1 MKRIVV
7 FITALFFMNLSFSQE
22 QEDVKVGLVLSG
34 GGAKGLAH
42 IGVLEEIEKAGVRI
56 DYIGGT
62 SMGAIIGGLYAAGYT
77 AKELDSIFQVIDFDE
92 LIQDNLPRAAKT
104 FYEKNDSEKYAITL
118 PFDGFKISF
127 PTSLSKGQNLF
138 NLLSKLTEHVSDV
151 EDFSKLPIPFFCVAT
166 NVESGTSV
174 ILNNG
179 NLPQAMSASGALPSL
194 FSPLEINDELLIDGG
209 VTNNYPIN
217 EVKKMGAD
225 IIIGIDVQDSL
236 LTRESLNSAID
247 VLVQINNYRTIRDMK
262 TKRKL
267 TDIYIHP
274 DIREF
279 SVISFD
285 KGDAIIE
292 AGREQGK
299 LFSEELKALAERQVP
314 RNRIKVK
321 KPKTDSLKIDEVT
334 ISGISNYTRAY
345 VLGKLKLKTPVKTT
359 YQKFSEGIN
368 NLTAT
373 GNFNQINYFLK
384 ENQNHENILELQLSE
399 TPSRNLLRL
408 GIHYDDLYKSAALIN
423 ITGKRILQKND
434 IASFDLILGDNIR
447 YNFDYY
453 IDKGYYWSI
462 GVRSRYNNFKKN
474 VPFELFPPEIVDG
487 VNSVANIEVRHE
499 DFTNQFYVQTLF
511 QQIFSLGLGAEHKYL
526 LFKSNTLQNA
536 NQNNNAIFED
546 TNYYSAYGYLI
557 LDTRDNKYFPE
568 KGVLFDS
575 KFNFYAFANGLNDP
589 TFEQF
594 SIAKATIGY
603 TYSPFQNIS
612 LSLTSEGGFKI
623 GGEGTSTLDF
633 FVGGYGF
640 QSVNNFVHMFGYDA
654 FSIRGDT
661 FLKTTLRM
669 DYEVYKKTYL
679 SAVANIANVGDK
691 LFESTAW
698 LENVPHRGYALGL
711 ATESFIGPIEV
722 FYSYSTEIKQSNWYV
737 SLGFWF

>member
-1 MKRIVV
+1 MKRVLTLILLV
-7 FITALFFMNLSFSQE
+7 FSLTFSSAQQ

-77 AKELDSIFQVIDFDE
+77 AKELDSIFKVIDFDE

-104 FYEKNDSEKYAITL
+104 FYEKNDSEKYAISL

-151 EDFSKLPIPFFCVAT
+151 DDFSMLPTPFFCIAT
-166 NVESGTSV
+166 NVETGASV
-174 ILNNG
+174 MLNKG
-179 NLPQAMSASGALPSL
+179 YLPQAMSASGALPSL
-194 FSPLEINDELLIDGG
+194 FSPLEINGQLLIDGG
-209 VTNNYPIN
+209 VTNNYPIQ

-225 IIIGIDVQDSL
+225 VIIGIDVQDSL
-236 LTRESLNSAID
+236 LTREGLKSAID
-247 VLVQINNYRTIRDMK
+247 VLVQINNYRTIKDMK
-262 TKRKL
+262 TKSKL

-274 DIREF
+274 DIKNF

-285 KGDAIIE
+285 KGNEIIE
-292 AGREQGK
+292 AGRKEAK
-299 LFSEELKALAERQVP
+299 LYSEELKALAARQISTERK
-314 RNRIKVK
+314 IVK
-321 KPKTDSLKIDEVT
+321 KPKSDSLKIDDVD
-334 ISGISNYTRAY
+334 ISGNKNYTRAY
-345 VLGKLKLKTPVKTT
+345 ILGKLKLKTPINTT

-384 ENQNHENILELQLSE
+384 ENQDEENILELQLSE
-399 TPSRNLLRL
+399 TKSRTLLRL

-423 ITGKRILQKND
+423 ITQKRLLQKND
-434 IASFDLILGDNIR
+434 IASLDLILGDNIR
-447 YNFDYY
+447 YNFNYY
-453 IDKGYYWSI
+453 IDKGFYWSV

-487 VNSVANIEVRHE
+487 INSVANIEVRHE

-526 LFKSNTLQNA
+526 LFKSNTLQNT
-536 NQNNNAIFED
+536 NQNNNGIFED
-546 TNYYSAYGYLI
+546 TNYYSAYGYLV
-557 LDTRDNKYFPE
+557 LDSRDNKYFPK
-568 KGVLFDS
+568 KGILFDGN
-575 KFNFYAFANGLNDP
+575 FNFYAFATGLNDSS
-589 TFEQF
+589 FDQF

-603 TYSPFQNIS
+603 TFSPFSNLS

-640 QSVNNFVHMFGYDA
+640 QPVNNFIHMYGYDA
-654 FSIRGDT
+654 FSFRGDT
-661 FLKTTLRM
+661 FLKSTLRM
-669 DYEVYKKTYL
+669 DYQFYKKTYV

-698 LENVPHRGYALGL
+698 IDSIPHRGYALGL
-711 ATESFIGPIEV
+711 ASESFIGPIEV